1 MSYREENGQ
10 VVLTMS
16 REDYVRLLFRLGA
29 GFGAWLHSHS
39 DRFPDIVRDELAFI
53 NRLNEGNPNY
63 TPQKVADAHT
73 DGGQGPGMLSPD
85 KRNT

>member
-16 REDYVRLLFRLGA
+16 REDYDKVLKVFAAATAKL
-29 GFGAWLHSHS
+29 
-39 DRFPDIVRDELAFI
+39 FPDTMWILKLL

-63 TPQKVADAHT
+63 TPYQVEK
-73 DGGQGPGMLSPD
+73 
-85 KRNT
+85 

>member
-16 REDYVRLLFRLGA
+16 REDYELILIAIGAFTGLNLFQKGRLF
-29 GFGAWLHSHS
+29 
-39 DRFPDIVRDELAFI
+39 AFM

-63 TPQKVADAHT
+63 TPYQVEKPDA
-73 DGGQGPGMLSPD
+73 SV
-85 KRNT
+85 R

>member
-16 REDYVRLLFRLGA
+16 REDYERPLISLGYYTGGVLQRGGKINDLLALM
-29 GFGAWLHSHS
+29 
-39 DRFPDIVRDELAFI
+39 

-63 TPQKVADAHT
+63 TPYEVKA
-73 DGGQGPGMLSPD
+73 
-85 KRNT
+85 